1 MVLYL
6 QFSDGQALI
15 GRVGRD
21 VGSPV
26 EWQERAIDR
35 DPFPALA
42 EIAPRLPASPP
53 APPLLQRGGDRTRG
67 L

>member
-26 EWQERAIDR
+26 DWRERPIDR

-53 APPLLQRGGDRTRG
+53 APLSSREGETGTRG